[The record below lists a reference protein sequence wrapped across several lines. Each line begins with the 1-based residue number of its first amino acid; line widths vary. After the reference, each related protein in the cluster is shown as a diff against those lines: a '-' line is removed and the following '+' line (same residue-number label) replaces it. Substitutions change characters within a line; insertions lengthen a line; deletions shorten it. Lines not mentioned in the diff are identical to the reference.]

1 LEVRVDPLLTKTTKV
16 LVLDLGGGA
25 ASRALVGARGITVLM
40 VRSFGEAGRIL
51 PVGPSA
57 IVVALAGPEP
67 EAVASVAKL
76 VKAAG
81 GVPVLVV
88 SEPVGGDRVV
98 EFIKA
103 GVKGYLFAS
112 DVGHLAES
120 VRELVRGGL
129 PMSEPVSSLVLG
141 RARRPSGEFGAI
153 ARPIDSVP
161 PHSTERSSLPDTQ
174 RFPARQRRR
183 V

>member
-1 LEVRVDPLLTKTTKV
+1 VDPLLMQTTKV
-16 LVLDLGGGA
+16 MVLDLGGGA
-25 ASRALVGARGITVLM
+25 ASRALVGARGVTVLLA
-40 VRSFGEAGRIL
+40 RSFAEVSRTL
-51 PVGPSA
+51 PVSRPRA
-57 IVVALAGPEP
+57 LVVALAAIEP
-67 EAVASVAKL
+67 DDAASVAKL
-76 VKAAG
+76 VKAAA

-88 SEPVGGDRVV
+88 SEPVGADRIV

-153 ARPIDSVP
+153 SNPKESVP

-174 RFPARQRRR
+174 RVPARHGR
-183 V
+183 

>member
-1 LEVRVDPLLTKTTKV
+1 MQTTKV
-16 LVLDLGGGA
+16 MVLDLGGGA
-25 ASRALVGARGITVLM
+25 ASRALVGARGLTVLM
-40 VRSFGEAGRIL
+40 ARSFAEVSRTL
-51 PVGPSA
+51 PVSRPRA
-57 IVVALAGPEP
+57 LVVALAELEP
-67 EAVASVAKL
+67 EDAASVAKL

-88 SEPVGGDRVV
+88 SEPVGAERIV

-103 GVKGYLFAS
+103 GVKGYLFAR

-153 ARPIDSVP
+153 ASPTDSVP
-161 PHSTERSSLPDTQ
+161 PHSSERSSLPDTQ
-174 RFPARQRRR
+174 RAPARQGR
-183 V
+183 